1 MIYALI
7 FGLGIWV
14 TIPALMIWYLILP
27 KTYFLTFNGEIPS
40 RLSIFTHH
48 FLSFL
53 LLFMI
58 LGLGFEIAVKYPE
71 GPIVPIF
78 FFLSIVLTFIFCIYF
93 GRNKINLGDKK
104 RI

>member
-1 MIYALI
+1 MSYALI

-40 RLSIFTHH
+40 RLSIFTHY

-58 LGLGFEIAVKYPE
+58 LGLGFETAVKYPE
-71 GPIVPIF
+71 GPIAP
-78 FFLSIVLTFIFCIYF
+78 TFIFCVYF

-104 RI
+104 RRRIQAASATV